1 MRRKGDFTLIEAQ
14 ERIENRYSVV
24 KCIAHGHGSDV
35 YSGKDEI
42 LNRPVALKFVREASH
57 DAYQSSLGAAARIA
71 HPAFIGNFDAV
82 EYNGQLVVV
91 QEFIESPTFAEF
103 VQNDLSFHEIITMGR
118 SLSLAIAHAHRHG
131 VIHGDITPSSL
142 FRGQWNRSTLRI
154 NNVQL
159 PPDPEY
165 FTAVSHLLA
174 DSEQPQNNMIRS
186 ATEDIRAIGAILW
199 LMLGKMPTLP
209 DSLQGYPHDWE
220 LLRREVPIPLR
231 NVIERVL
238 LQQHPQKILS
248 AEELIHEL
256 GVVQK
261 ILDEKRPIPIIPP
274 WDKPAAS
281 SIQTLENPSEKIAK
295 QAISRPISTPLRL
308 KNSHPAP
315 IALVGAVTIDA
326 VDMESETISDPNH
339 NDVQLDAGDL
349 AEISVLPPAKAERQP
364 FDIILWIA
372 IAIGL
377 FLFWLIVGYA
387 IPGIGGH

>member
-1 MRRKGDFTLIEAQ
+1 MFTLIEAQ

-24 KCIAHGHGSDV
+24 KNIAHGQGSDI

-42 LNRPVALKFVREASH
+42 LNRPVALKFVHEDCRA
-57 DAYQSSLGAAARIA
+57 AYQSSLGAAARIA

-91 QEFIESPTFAEF
+91 QEFIEAPTFAEF

-131 VIHGDITPSSL
+131 VIHGDITPASL

-159 PPDPEY
+159 PSDATY
-165 FTAVSHLLA
+165 FTAANRLLA
-174 DSEQPQNNMIRS
+174 DSEQPLNTSDRS
-186 ATEDIRAIGAILW
+186 AAEDLRAIGVILW
-199 LMLGKMPTLP
+199 LLLGKMPALP
-209 DSLQGYPHDWE
+209 ESLQGYPNDWE

-231 NVIERVL
+231 NVIEKVL

-248 AEELIHEL
+248 AEELIQEL
-256 GVVQK
+256 GLAQK

-281 SIQTLENPSEKIAK
+281 NVQTLENTSGKIIK
-295 QAISRPISTPLRL
+295 QAVSRPISTPLRL

-315 IALVGAVTIDA
+315 IALVGAVTMDA
-326 VDMESETISDPNH
+326 VDTESETLSDPEPK
-339 NDVQLDAGDL
+339 DVQLDAGDL
-349 AEISVLPPAKAERQP
+349 AAEPVISANKTERRP
-364 FDIILWIA
+364 FDIILWVA